1 MQGKLFPNFTSILF
15 DYLFITWETNYV
27 RNRGFWT
34 CLSWF
39 YRIDQELRST
49 LSRVGLSSEFS
60 KYFDKLPLRIL
71 HDVLCRV
78 FRFFKA
84 SFNALTS
91 QLIEF

>member
-1 MQGKLFPNFTSILF
+1 MGFGHVYPGFIVSIK
-15 DYLFITWETNYV
+15 N
-27 RNRGFWT
+27 
-34 CLSWF
+34 
-39 YRIDQELRST
+39 ST

-60 KYFDKLPLRIL
+60 KYLDKIPLRIL

-91 QLIEF
+91 QLIEFYNFVGAILALRRTEGCHGNSVISHDCEIIN